1 MKLLLAQPSIP
12 RFKWE
17 LEVLLTNLKQYGD
30 LEIIL
35 LFNKTTDTDLTVP
48 PFLEQ
53 KYGVR
58 SFMYLDGRMTKRY
71 IPSIRPYLLW
81 QFFKAHPEM
90 EGEQF
95 LYIDSDIIFRE
106 WPDFATCPFDPSK
119 VYGADVH
126 SYIDLDYILKCDRGP
141 EIAQK
146 MATICGITVDQMR
159 GVPGIG
165 AQLVLNGNTADFW
178 ERAYHNS
185 NDIYNMLLPI
195 PESTDPDHKT
205 IQKWTAEMWAQQ
217 WGWVREGKTL
227 VIAPELNHSTPTDT
241 IDKYYDRKI
250 LHNAGV
256 PEAGPMFF
264 KGGYKDRLPWDE
276 DFSDIDPNLATVFYV
291 EAIQKV
297 VH

>member
-17 LEVLLTNLKQYGD
+17 LEVLLTNLKQFGD
-30 LEIIL
+30 FDIIL
-35 LFNKTTDTDLTVP
+35 LFNKTTDSDPTVP
-48 PFLEQ
+48 PFLYE
-53 KYGVR
+53 KYGVQ
-58 SFMYLDGRMTKRY
+58 SFVFLDGRMTKRY

-81 QFFKAHPEM
+81 QFFEKHPEF
-90 EGEQF
+90 EDEQF
-95 LYIDSDIIFRE
+95 LYIDSDIIFRQ

-119 VYGADVH
+119 VYGADVN
-126 SYIDLDYILKCDRGP
+126 SYIGLDYILKKQKGP

-146 MATICGITVDQMR
+146 MADICGITVDQMR

-165 AQLVLNGNTADFW
+165 AQLVLSGTNAAFW

-185 NDIYNMLLPI
+185 NEIYNYLLPLV
-195 PESTDPDHKT
+195 SD

-227 VIAPELNHSTPTDT
+227 VIAPELNHSCPTDT
-241 IDKYYDRKI
+241 IDKYYDRNI

-256 PEAGPMFF
+256 PEAGEMFF
-264 KGGYKDRLPWDE
+264 KGGYKDKLPWDE
-276 DFSDIDPNLATVFYV
+276 DFSDINPNLATVFYV
-291 EAIQKV
+291 EAIKKV